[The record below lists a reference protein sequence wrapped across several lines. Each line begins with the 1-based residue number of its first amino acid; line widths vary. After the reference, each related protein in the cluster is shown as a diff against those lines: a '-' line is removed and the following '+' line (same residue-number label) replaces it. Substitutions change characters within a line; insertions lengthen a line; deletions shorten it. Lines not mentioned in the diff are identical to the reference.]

1 MKKLFFAALA
11 VAAACFSGCVVLS
24 VAPFYTEKDLT
35 FDPALLGAWRD
46 VQATN
51 NLWVFE
57 KEDTNVYRLTL
68 VDGDNK
74 NLTHAR
80 LFKLDG
86 HLFLDMVTPKVDLKE
101 NGKQMFPPP
110 IPAHT
115 IARVEQITPSLRV
128 ALLNFEWLGEYLTNN
143 PAAIRH
149 YMWKEDANE
158 KGKGFPILTAETANL
173 QKFIL
178 QHYADKNAWREETG
192 FMRDP
197 DKLL

>member
-1 MKKLFFAALA
+1 
-11 VAAACFSGCVVLS
+11 
-24 VAPFYTEKDLT
+24 VAPFYAEKDLT

-46 VQATN
+46 VQTTN

-68 VDGDNK
+68 VDGENS

-128 ALLNFEWLGEYLTNN
+128 AIMNFEWLGEYLTNN

-149 YMWKEDANE
+149 YMWKE
-158 KGKGFPILTAETANL
+158 GKDSFPILTAETVDL

-178 QHYADKNAWREETG
+178 QHYGDKNAWREESAFT
-192 FMRDP
+192 RDP
-197 DKLL
+197 GKLL